1 MDIHSAPTILIAD
14 DQAMM
19 RDGIVLMIQTAWPQ
33 AVCKIASDYQGVIEQ
48 LDGQTTHMPFD
59 AIILDLRMPGM
70 RGAESVSTIT
80 QRAAGTAV
88 IVCTALEDPSLLDR
102 LVTSGVYRTVNKAA
116 GADALLGHVRD
127 AFSSSRQAT
136 LNINKDNINK
146 NNINKDNINHSHN
159 DSNNNNNSISYTA
172 GCTHKGVNGNASVA
186 RHLQAGSAMLTTRQ
200 REILAMLHTGKPS
213 KVIASQMGLGLGTI
227 KSHLHTLYSVMG
239 VSNRSEAI
247 VKSQGW
253 LL

>member
-48 LDGQTTHMPFD
+48 LDRQTTSMPFD

-80 QRAAGTAV
+80 QRAVGAAV

-102 LVTSGVYRTVNKAA
+102 LLTSGVYRIVNKAT
-116 GADALLGHVRD
+116 GADELLRHVRD
-127 AFSSSRQAT
+127 VLLSSHRAMH
-136 LNINKDNINK
+136 LF
-146 NNINKDNINHSHN
+146 
-159 DSNNNNNSISYTA
+159 ISLVHA
-172 GCTHKGVNGNASVA
+172 LV
-186 RHLQAGSAMLTTRQ
+186 
-200 REILAMLHTGKPS
+200 
-213 KVIASQMGLGLGTI
+213 
-227 KSHLHTLYSVMG
+227 
-239 VSNRSEAI
+239 
-247 VKSQGW
+247 
-253 LL
+253 

>member
-1 MDIHSAPTILIAD
+1 MDTKSAPTILIAD

-19 RDGIVLMIQTAWPQ
+19 RDGILLMLQAAWPQ
-33 AVCKIASDYQGVIEQ
+33 AICKIASDYQGVIEQ
-48 LDGQTTHMPFD
+48 LNMHGNSTSFD
-59 AIILDLRMPGM
+59 VIILDLRMPGM

-80 QRAAGTAV
+80 QRAAGIPV

-102 LVTSGVYRTVNKAA
+102 LLTSGVYRTVNKAA
-116 GADALLGHVRD
+116 GAEELLRHVRD
-127 AFSSSRQAT
+127 ALLSSRQP
-136 LNINKDNINK
+136 I
-146 NNINKDNINHSHN
+146 SGFQV
-159 DSNNNNNSISYTA
+159 SNNNDNGCSNNGHQHHRA
-172 GCTHKGVNGNASVA
+172 AQ
-186 RHLQAGSAMLTTRQ
+186 LGSAMLTPRQ
-200 REILAMLHTGKPS
+200 REILIMLHTGKPS

>member
-1 MDIHSAPTILIAD
+1 MRYENKDMEINKAPTILIAD

-33 AVCKIASDYQGVIEQ
+33 AVCKIASDYLGVIEQ
-48 LDGQTTHMPFD
+48 LGMQNASMSFD

-70 RGAESVSTIT
+70 RGAESVNAIT
-80 QRAAGTAV
+80 QRAMHVPV

-102 LVTSGVYRTVNKAA
+102 LLTSGVYRTVNKAT
-116 GADALLGHVRD
+116 GADELLRYVREALL
-127 AFSSSRQAT
+127 SSRQAKT
-136 LNINKDNINK
+136 GI
-146 NNINKDNINHSHN
+146 NNIDTHGDNDNSGKTN
-159 DSNNNNNSISYTA
+159 GCNNNSVSNGFVSNGFVSNGIVPSRISQ
-172 GCTHKGVNGNASVA
+172 S
-186 RHLQAGSAMLTTRQ
+186 GSAMLTPRQ
-200 REILAMLHTGKPS
+200 REILIMLHTGKPS